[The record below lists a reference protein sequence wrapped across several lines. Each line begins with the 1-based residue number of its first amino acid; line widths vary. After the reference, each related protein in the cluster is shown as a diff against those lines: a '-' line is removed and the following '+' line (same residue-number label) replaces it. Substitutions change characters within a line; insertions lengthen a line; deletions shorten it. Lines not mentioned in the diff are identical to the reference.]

1 MARGSDGGTGAG
13 NNFTSTEMLQSG
25 GQIDNSGKYTVSRK
39 YYVTSEADLI
49 TTPQSISVGAKTM
62 FPSALSYQKIS
73 GGVWE
78 KTIDFT
84 AAVQAT
90 DTGVV
95 KALSANETK
104 GYEGR
109 LQMDVSA
116 VPAAIEQHPEINDL
130 MKKYNGFT
138 KNGKVIFPEKYREPG
153 DTGTTTGALK
163 TNPFFGVRYY
173 YQPNATIRH
182 TYSVEKMPANIW
194 AGVFCI
200 VKTEQLPGGF
210 PPLDDYL
217 NKEGASLKYYW
228 QIQMPQIAI
237 VGGRIEITDT
247 YTLMQPRT
255 EQAAQDFNK
264 IAAG

>member
-1 MARGSDGGTGAG
+1 
-13 NNFTSTEMLQSG
+13 ML
-25 GQIDNSGKYTVSRK
+25 
-39 YYVTSEADLI
+39 
-49 TTPQSISVGAKTM
+49 
-62 FPSALSYQKIS
+62 PSALSYQKIS

-95 KALSANETK
+95 KALSANEAK

-138 KNGKVIFPEKYREPG
+138 RNGKVIFPEKYREPG

-182 TYSVEKMPANIW
+182 TYSVERMPADIW

-255 EQAAQDFNK
+255 ETAAQDFNK